1 MLIISEA
8 AKNLPRPGDDVP
20 YTRFYLKCPTATVDF
35 VITDE
40 PGFQVT
46 VITTSWMKG
55 WRYPMTRISAVTR
68 EEAREIWKNAIK
80 QHGYEQDTPYR
91 QPRFGA
97 IPAKAA
103 A

>member
-20 YTRFYLKCPTATVDF
+20 YTRFYLKCETATIDF

-40 PGFQVT
+40 PGYQVAMLK
-46 VITTSWMKG
+46 TTFRKDRSW
-55 WRYPMTRISAVTR
+55 PMTQVSVVTR
-68 EEAREIWKNAIK
+68 EEAREIWTNAVK
-80 QHGYEQDTPYR
+80 KHGYEQDTPYR